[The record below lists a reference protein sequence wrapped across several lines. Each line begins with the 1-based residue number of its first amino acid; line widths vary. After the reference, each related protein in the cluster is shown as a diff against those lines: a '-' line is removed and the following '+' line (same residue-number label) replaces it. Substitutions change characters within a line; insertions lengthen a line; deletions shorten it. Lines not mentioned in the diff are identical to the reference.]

1 MILKGDQDSILSF
14 EDIDI
19 LIDKYSRLNKKNYA
33 EIMSQDFDGEAWK
46 KEGKKIMSYV
56 KVFEVLKNELESKI
70 LNYKKEGNLDMLH
83 EAKVKL
89 EKVDMKIIPFIEEI
103 KKISY
108 YFEVKV
114 KKIGKF
120 KNSYKE
126 ILIILKNEVEEKK
139 RVEELSKKVNK
150 KYLDI
155 EKEIR
160 KVANEYHI
168 NYYVENYNKKEN
180 LINNKDK
187 EDEFIGIKIKD
198 EEEQGEEIKE
208 EDLKEEIKEEE
219 INEKE
224 IKEEIIKE
232 EEYKKLFDEKFSL
245 EEVKNWLIKNW
256 FIFIFFLFFFMLGF
270 LVGKI

>member
-56 KVFEVLKNELESKI
+56 KVFEVLKSELENK
-70 LNYKKEGNLDMLH
+70 
-83 EAKVKL
+83 
-89 EKVDMKIIPFIEEI
+89 
-103 KKISY
+103 
-108 YFEVKV
+108 
-114 KKIGKF
+114 
-120 KNSYKE
+120 

-168 NYYVENYNKKEN
+168 NYYVENCNKKEN

-232 EEYKKLFDEKFSL
+232 EKYKKLFDEKFSL

-270 LVGKI
+270 LIGKI

>member
-56 KVFEVLKNELESKI
+56 KVFEVLKSELENKI

-139 RVEELSKKVNK
+139 
-150 KYLDI
+150 
-155 EKEIR
+155 
-160 KVANEYHI
+160 
-168 NYYVENYNKKEN
+168 
-180 LINNKDK
+180 
-187 EDEFIGIKIKD
+187 KI
-198 EEEQGEEIKE
+198 
-208 EDLKEEIKEEE
+208 LK
-219 INEKE
+219 NFR
-224 IKEEIIKE
+224 
-232 EEYKKLFDEKFSL
+232 KKLIRSISILRKKLEKL
-245 EEVKNWLIKNW
+245 QMNIILIT
-256 FIFIFFLFFFMLGF
+256 ML
-270 LVGKI
+270 KIAIKKKI

>member
-1 MILKGDQDSILSF
+1 M
-14 EDIDI
+14 
-19 LIDKYSRLNKKNYA
+19 LN
-33 EIMSQDFDGEAWK
+33 
-46 KEGKKIMSYV
+46 
-56 KVFEVLKNELESKI
+56 
-70 LNYKKEGNLDMLH
+70 

-168 NYYVENYNKKEN
+168 NYYVENCNKKEN

-232 EEYKKLFDEKFSL
+232 EKYKKLFDEKFSL
-245 EEVKNWLIKNW
+245 EEVVNQKLVYIY
-256 FIFIFFLFFFMLGF
+256 IFLIFFHARIFDR
-270 LVGKI
+270 KNIKS

>member
-56 KVFEVLKNELESKI
+56 KVFEVLKSELENKI
-70 LNYKKEGNLDMLH
+70 LIFEKKGNLDMLN

-120 KNSYKE
+120 KNS
-126 ILIILKNEVEEKK
+126 
-139 RVEELSKKVNK
+139 
-150 KYLDI
+150 
-155 EKEIR
+155 
-160 KVANEYHI
+160 
-168 NYYVENYNKKEN
+168 
-180 LINNKDK
+180 
-187 EDEFIGIKIKD
+187 
-198 EEEQGEEIKE
+198 
-208 EDLKEEIKEEE
+208 
-219 INEKE
+219 
-224 IKEEIIKE
+224 
-232 EEYKKLFDEKFSL
+232 
-245 EEVKNWLIKNW
+245 
-256 FIFIFFLFFFMLGF
+256 
-270 LVGKI
+270 